1 MARPIWTGSLS
12 FGLVNVPVGLYTATD
27 DKTIHFNQFQA
38 GTTDRIRNKRI
49 NERTGEEVEN
59 DQIVKGY
66 DLGGGDY
73 VVVTPDEL
81 EAAEPGRSKNI
92 EITDF
97 VDLEDIDPVFYKSTY
112 YLAPHREG
120 AEKPYALLRQAMS
133 ESKKIGVAT
142 FVFRTKQHL
151 VAIRPDA
158 EVLAL
163 ETLYYADEVR
173 DPVRDIDSL
182 PGEKYRFEGRELDAA
197 KLLVES
203 MAAKWEPESY
213 HDTYREQVMD
223 IIERKARGETISSER
238 PVERQATVVDL
249 LGALEK
255 SVEAAIARRKG
266 GTTEAGAPARAQGS
280 GKRPSRA
287 RGSSAKTGA
296 ISAAASAVN
305 SRAEL
310 LAQASELGIPGRSR
324 MSRGELEEAV
334 ASATKKARGRRAS

>member
-1 MARPIWTGSLS
+1 
-12 FGLVNVPVGLYTATD
+12 
-27 DKTIHFNQFQA
+27 
-38 GTTDRIRNKRI
+38 
-49 NERTGEEVEN
+49 
-59 DQIVKGY
+59 
-66 DLGGGDY
+66 
-73 VVVTPDEL
+73 
-81 EAAEPGRSKNI
+81 
-92 EITDF
+92 
-97 VDLEDIDPVFYKSTY
+97 
-112 YLAPHREG
+112 
-120 AEKPYALLRQAMS
+120 
-133 ESKKIGVAT
+133 
-142 FVFRTKQHL
+142 
-151 VAIRPDA
+151 
-158 EVLAL
+158 VLAL